1 MPETFPFWNAA
12 IMRPLFSINLFWQR
26 RRGAFRLAIANGPSI
41 EQAKAKTWMLT
52 DISSCAG
59 TSAGKNRVRSC
70 PELTDGKRAGRDNS
84 HQYSCQQDFFHHGW
98 FSFLDQFSLLVRAAV
113 AGRPAGNCLRCQRG
127 YSKSM
132 ALHRRTNSC
141 RGSRRPRVLRRSFS
155 IVGQTTRPPTW
166 RLPASLQ
173 AKFFSYFPMLPSAL
187 KPEMRI
193 QAPINSYRL

>member
-84 HQYSCQQDFFHHGW
+84 HQYGCQQDFFHHGW
-98 FSFLDQFSLLVRAAV
+98 FSLFRSIQFVSPGGGGGGPSGWQL
-113 AGRPAGNCLRCQRG
+113 
-127 YSKSM
+127 
-132 ALHRRTNSC
+132 
-141 RGSRRPRVLRRSFS
+141 
-155 IVGQTTRPPTW
+155 PPVPKG
-166 RLPASLQ
+166 L
-173 AKFFSYFPMLPSAL
+173 
-187 KPEMRI
+187 
-193 QAPINSYRL
+193 